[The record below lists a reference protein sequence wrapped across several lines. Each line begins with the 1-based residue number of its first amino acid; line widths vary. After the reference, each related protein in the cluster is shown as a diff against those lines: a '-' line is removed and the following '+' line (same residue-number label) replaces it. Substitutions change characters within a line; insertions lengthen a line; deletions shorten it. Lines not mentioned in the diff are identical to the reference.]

1 MAERTARYTSQIY
14 NVAIVY
20 NIYRILLPLILLV
33 TFISSRN
40 TTLFF
45 RINVIELAAPSLRER
60 QEGLQELTLTI
71 LHKIANEDA
80 TTVCEIDEEALDSLR
95 QYSFPGNVRE
105 LENILHRAATLF
117 EDKIIRASNLEF
129 MSTPRTA
136 ESADEIYQEAISDS
150 SDSSDSSDEINDIL
164 PQSNSNDI
172 QSDFSLGKHLESIE
186 IKVIKKALE
195 ETRWNKIAAAKTR
208 HVIPLPTISTD

>member
-80 TTVCEIDEEALDSLR
+80 TAVCEIDEEALDSLR
-95 QYSFPGNVRE
+95 QYSFPGNVQE

-150 SDSSDSSDEINDIL
+150 SDEINDIL

-186 IKVIKKALE
+186 IKAIKKALE
-195 ETRWNKIAAAKTR
+195 ETRWNKIAAAKNSAC
-208 HVIPLPTISTD
+208 HSAPYDID

>member
-60 QEGLQELTLTI
+60 QEGLQELTLTL

-80 TTVCEIDEEALDSLR
+80 TAVCEIDEEALDSLR

-136 ESADEIYQEAISDS
+136 ESADEIYQEAISN
-150 SDSSDSSDEINDIL
+150 SSDEINDIL
-164 PQSNSNDI
+164 PQYNSNDI
-172 QSDFSLGKHLESIE
+172 QSDFALGKHLESIE
-186 IKVIKKALE
+186 IKAIKKALE
-195 ETRWNKIAAAKTR
+195 ETRWNKIAAAKNSAC
-208 HVIPLPTISTD
+208 HSAPYDID

>member
-80 TTVCEIDEEALDSLR
+80 TAVCEIDEEALDSLR

-105 LENILHRAATLF
+105 LENILHRAATLC

-150 SDSSDSSDEINDIL
+150 SDEINDIL

-172 QSDFSLGKHLESIE
+172 QSDFSLGKHLESIV
-186 IKVIKKALE
+186 IKAIKKALE
-195 ETRWNKIAAAKTR
+195 ETRWNKIAAAKNSAC
-208 HVIPLPTISTD
+208 HSAPYDID

>member
-80 TTVCEIDEEALDSLR
+80 TAVCEIDEEALDSLR

-105 LENILHRAATLF
+105 LENILHRAATLCK
-117 EDKIIRASNLEF
+117 DKIIRASNLEF

-136 ESADEIYQEAISDS
+136 ESADEIYQEAI
-150 SDSSDSSDEINDIL
+150 SDSSDEINDIL

-186 IKVIKKALE
+186 IKAIKKALE

>member
-33 TFISSRN
+33 TFVSSRN

-45 RINVIELAAPSLRER
+45 RINVNELAAPSLRER

-80 TTVCEIDEEALDSLR
+80 TAVCEIDEEALDSLR

-150 SDSSDSSDEINDIL
+150 SDEINDIL
-164 PQSNSNDI
+164 PQYNSNDI
-172 QSDFSLGKHLESIE
+172 QSDFALGKHLESIE
-186 IKVIKKALE
+186 IKAIKKALE

>member
-14 NVAIVY
+14 KVAIVY

-80 TTVCEIDEEALDSLR
+80 TAVCEIDEEALDSLR

-105 LENILHRAATLF
+105 LENILHRAATLC

-150 SDSSDSSDEINDIL
+150 SDEINDIL

-172 QSDFSLGKHLESIE
+172 QSDFALGKHLESIE
-186 IKVIKKALE
+186 IKAIKKALE
-195 ETRWNKIAAAKTR
+195 ETRWNKIAAAKNSAC
-208 HVIPLPTISTD
+208 HSAPYDID

>member
-80 TTVCEIDEEALDSLR
+80 TAVCEIDEEALDSLR

-105 LENILHRAATLF
+105 LENILHRAATLCK
-117 EDKIIRASNLEF
+117 DKIIRASNLEF

-136 ESADEIYQEAISDS
+136 ESADEIYQEAI
-150 SDSSDSSDEINDIL
+150 SDSSDEINDIL

-186 IKVIKKALE
+186 IKAIKKALE
-195 ETRWNKIAAAKTR
+195 ETRWNKIAAAKNSAC
-208 HVIPLPTISTD
+208 HSAPYDID

>member
-80 TTVCEIDEEALDSLR
+80 TAVCEIDEEALDSLR

-150 SDSSDSSDEINDIL
+150 SDEINDIL

-186 IKVIKKALE
+186 IKAIKKALE

>member
-33 TFISSRN
+33 TFISSRS

-45 RINVIELAAPSLRER
+45 RINIIELAAPSLRER

-80 TTVCEIDEEALDSLR
+80 TAVCKIDEEALDSLR

-105 LENILHRAATLF
+105 LENILHRAATLC
-117 EDKIIRASNLEF
+117 EDKIIRASSLEF

-150 SDSSDSSDEINDIL
+150 SDEINDIL
-164 PQSNSNDI
+164 PQYNSNDI
-172 QSDFSLGKHLESIE
+172 QSDFALGKHLESIE
-186 IKVIKKALE
+186 IKAIKKALE
-195 ETRWNKIAAAKTR
+195 ETRWNKIAAAKNSAC
-208 HVIPLPTISTD
+208 HSAPYDID

>member
-71 LHKIANEDA
+71 LNKIAKEDA
-80 TTVCEIDEEALDSLR
+80 TTVCEIDDEALASLR

-105 LENILHRAATLF
+105 LENILQRAATLC
-117 EDKIIRASNLEF
+117 EDRIIRAANLEF
-129 MSTPRTA
+129 MNIPQAA
-136 ESADEIYQEAISDS
+136 ETVEEIHPQAISDNAAQ
-150 SDSSDSSDEINDIL
+150 INDIV
-164 PQSNSNDI
+164 PESSSNDI
-172 QSDFSLGKHLESIE
+172 PSDFSLEKHLESIE
-186 IKVIKKALE
+186 IGAIEKALE
-195 ETRWNKIAAAKTR
+195 ETRWNKIAAAKNSAC
-208 HVIPLPTISTD
+208 HSAPYDIG

>member
-14 NVAIVY
+14 NVTIVY

-80 TTVCEIDEEALDSLR
+80 TAVCEIDEEALDSLR

-105 LENILHRAATLF
+105 LENILHRAATLC

-150 SDSSDSSDEINDIL
+150 SDEINDIL
-164 PQSNSNDI
+164 PQYNSNDI
-172 QSDFSLGKHLESIE
+172 QSDFALGKHLESIE
-186 IKVIKKALE
+186 IKAIKKALE
-195 ETRWNKIAAAKTR
+195 ETRWNRIAAAKNSAC
-208 HVIPLPTISTD
+208 HSAPYDID

>member
-80 TTVCEIDEEALDSLR
+80 TAVCEIDEEALDSLR

-105 LENILHRAATLF
+105 LENILHRAATLC

-150 SDSSDSSDEINDIL
+150 SDEMNDIL

-186 IKVIKKALE
+186 IKAIKKALE
-195 ETRWNKIAAAKTR
+195 ETRWNKIAAAKNSAC
-208 HVIPLPTISTD
+208 HSAPYDID

>member
-80 TTVCEIDEEALDSLR
+80 TAVCEIDEEALDSLR

-150 SDSSDSSDEINDIL
+150 SHEINDIL

-172 QSDFSLGKHLESIE
+172 QSDFALGKHLESIE
-186 IKVIKKALE
+186 IKAIKKALE
-195 ETRWNKIAAAKTR
+195 ETRWNRIAAAKNSAC
-208 HVIPLPTISTD
+208 HSAPYDID

>member
-80 TTVCEIDEEALDSLR
+80 TAVCEIDEEALDSLR

-150 SDSSDSSDEINDIL
+150 SDSSDEINDIL

-172 QSDFSLGKHLESIE
+172 QSDFALGKHLESIE
-186 IKVIKKALE
+186 IKAIKKALE
-195 ETRWNKIAAAKTR
+195 ETRWNKIAAAKNSAC
-208 HVIPLPTISTD
+208 HSAPYDID

>member
-71 LHKIANEDA
+71 LHKVANEDA
-80 TTVCEIDEEALDSLR
+80 TAVCEIDEEALDSLR

-105 LENILHRAATLF
+105 LENILHRAATLC

-150 SDSSDSSDEINDIL
+150 SDEINDIL

-186 IKVIKKALE
+186 IKAIKKALE

>member
-80 TTVCEIDEEALDSLR
+80 TAVCEIDEEALDSLR

-150 SDSSDSSDEINDIL
+150 SDEINDIL

-172 QSDFSLGKHLESIE
+172 QSDFALGKHLESIE
-186 IKVIKKALE
+186 IKAIKKALE
-195 ETRWNKIAAAKTR
+195 ETRWNRIAAAKNSAC
-208 HVIPLPTISTD
+208 HSAPYDID

>member
-80 TTVCEIDEEALDSLR
+80 TAVCEIDEEALDSLR

-105 LENILHRAATLF
+105 LENIIERAMIVSTGTELELSEWLPKIDKSFSSPEYTTL
-117 EDKIIRASNLEF
+117 EEYEKKYILEVLNITDWRVSGEQGAAKILGMNPTTLEARMKKLDIIR
-129 MSTPRTA
+129 T
-136 ESADEIYQEAISDS
+136 
-150 SDSSDSSDEINDIL
+150 
-164 PQSNSNDI
+164 
-172 QSDFSLGKHLESIE
+172 
-186 IKVIKKALE
+186 
-195 ETRWNKIAAAKTR
+195 
-208 HVIPLPTISTD
+208 